1 MFVESTSVWTS
12 LLMASPRVSVII
24 PTYRHQAFILA
35 TLQSV
40 FDQRGVDA
48 EIIVVND
55 GSPDDTKS
63 ILEPLISSGRIQY
76 LEQPNQGVAKAR
88 NAGIARA
95 RGEYVALLDDDDLWP
110 ADKLELQTAYLDAN
124 PDVGVVAGT
133 LQKIDCHGSAGERA
147 GFYPQIDFE
156 SLFRGNPFHSP
167 GQTLVR
173 ASLLREI
180 GGLDTSIWG
189 ADDWDLWLRIAK
201 RSRIAMIDRLAL
213 YYRLHAGNNSKQT
226 ARMIAACCAAIDRHL
241 PDLPTRRR
249 AAIRCEAHYSLYSTF
264 GSLLTREARARFVDR
279 DYLGAARSLWG
290 LRPLAYSL
298 LRDSTARRA
307 VASDMRSAFANS

>member
-1 MFVESTSVWTS
+1 MG
-12 LLMASPRVSVII
+12 SPRVSVVI
-24 PTYRHQAFILA
+24 PTYRHRAFILD

-40 FDQRGVDA
+40 FDQHGADA

-63 ILEPLISSGRIQY
+63 LLEPLVSSGRIQY
-76 LEQPNQGVAKAR
+76 IEQANQGVAKAR
-88 NAGIARA
+88 NTGIARA
-95 RGEYVALLDDDDLWP
+95 HGEYIALLDDDDLWP
-110 ADKLELQTAYLDAN
+110 PDKLEWQTAYLDAN
-124 PDVGVVAGT
+124 PDVGVVSGT
-133 LQKIDCHGSAGERA
+133 LQTIDDHGAPGQRA
-147 GFYPQIDFE
+147 GFYPQITFE

-167 GQTLVR
+167 GQTLIR
-173 ASLLREI
+173 ANLLREI
-180 GGLDTSIWG
+180 GGMDTSIWG

-201 RSRIAMIDRLAL
+201 RSRIAMIDRLGL

-226 ARMIAACCAAIDRHL
+226 ARLIAACCVAIDRHL
-241 PDLPTRRR
+241 PDLPPRLRP
-249 AAIRCEAHYSLYSTF
+249 AIRCEAHFSLYSTF
-264 GSLLTREARARFVDR
+264 GSLLTREARARFVGH
-279 DYLGAARSLWG
+279 DYIGAARSLWG

>member
-1 MFVESTSVWTS
+1 VQV
-12 LLMASPRVSVII
+12 
-24 PTYRHQAFILA
+24 
-35 TLQSV
+35 
-40 FDQRGVDA
+40 
-48 EIIVVND
+48 IVVND

-63 ILEPLISSGRIQY
+63 LLEPLVRSGRIEY
-76 LEQPNQGVAKAR
+76 VEQPNQGVATAR
-88 NAGIARA
+88 NTGIARV
-95 RGEYVALLDDDDLWP
+95 RGEYIALFDDDDLWP
-110 ADKLELQTAYLDAN
+110 PDKLEWQIAYLDAN

-133 LQKIDCHGSAGERA
+133 LQTIDDHASLGELA
-147 GFYPQIDFE
+147 GFYPEITLE

-173 ASLLREI
+173 ASLLREV

-189 ADDWDLWLRIAK
+189 ADDWDLWFRIAK
-201 RSRIAMIDRLAL
+201 KSRIAMVDRLAL